1 MIGMRGNEVTAY
13 LGLGSNLG
21 NREENINL
29 AADMLRNAPG
39 IRVTRVSSHLNTAPV
54 GYTEQPDFLNAA
66 MEIETSLTAHELLE
80 QCHRIEKQ
88 LKRERIIHWGPRT
101 IDLDILLFG
110 DLILKDASLTIP
122 HPRMAERE
130 FVLKPLSEIAPDAVH
145 PVYHKS
151 IRALYCAL
159 AGKE

>member
-1 MIGMRGNEVTAY
+1 MTGMSGKAVAAY

-21 NREENINL
+21 NREENLNH
-29 AADMLRNAPG
+29 AVDMLRNTAG
-39 IRVTRVSSHLNTAPV
+39 IRVTRVSSYLNTAPV

-66 MEIETSLTAHELLE
+66 VEVETTLTPHELLE

-110 DLILKDASLTIP
+110 DLILEDASLTIP

-130 FVLKPLSEIAPDAVH
+130 FVLKPLDEIAPDAVH
-145 PVYHKS
+145 PVSRRS
-151 IRALYCAL
+151 IRALYHDL
-159 AGKE
+159 AGQ